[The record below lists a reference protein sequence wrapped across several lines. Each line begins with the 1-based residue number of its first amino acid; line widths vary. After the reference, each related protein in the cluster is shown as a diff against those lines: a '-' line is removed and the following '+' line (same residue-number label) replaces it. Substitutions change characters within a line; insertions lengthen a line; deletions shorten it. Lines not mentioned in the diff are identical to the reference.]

1 MIEIKQTAAQHL
13 KDVQRLW
20 SDGDVMR
27 FVGFPDGLYKTD
39 EEMRDWLRWI
49 ESGRPKVDHFSVF
62 EDGVYCGEA
71 FYRIDQEHENSA
83 ALDIKLFDFAR
94 GRGIAATALSYAI
107 EEAFRN
113 GADVVWVDP
122 NPENAKAIA
131 LYEKLGFRR
140 KKRSAYL
147 ICEDE
152 PFTPVYMELRK
163 GVGTVRL
170 TQVTEENWL
179 KVASLSVKE
188 HQKEY
193 LAPAIGILAR
203 GYVYRDC
210 NARVFVIEHDGIIV
224 GTALVREFTDEPLGY
239 DLQQFMIDQHYQ
251 GRGYGSAALT
261 LILEE
266 LRIEGHYD
274 HVEVCVKKK
283 DAEAIHL
290 YEKLGFTDSGYV
302 DEDAPDSLNMICYLQ
317 ME

>member
-1 MIEIKQTAAQHL
+1 MIEIKQTAAEDL

-20 SDGDVMR
+20 ADGDVMR
-27 FVGFPDGLYKTD
+27 FVGFPEGLHETD
-39 EEMRDWLRWI
+39 EEMQDWLKWI

-71 FYRIDQEHENSA
+71 FYEIDQEHENSA
-83 ALDIKLFDFAR
+83 ALDIKLFGFAR
-94 GRGIAATALSYAI
+94 GRGIAAKALSHAI
-107 EEAFRN
+107 EKAFRN

-122 NPENAKAIA
+122 NPENEKAIA
-131 LYEKLGFRR
+131 LYEKLGFKR
-140 KKRSAYL
+140 KERPEYL

-163 GVGTVRL
+163 GGAVRL

-179 KVASLSVKE
+179 EVASLSVKE

-239 DLQQFMIDQHYQ
+239 DLQQFMIDRHFQ
-251 GRGYGSAALT
+251 GRGYGFAALK

-266 LRIEGHYD
+266 LRKEGHYD

-283 DAEAIHL
+283 DVEAIRL
-290 YEKLGFTDSGYV
+290 YEKCGFTDSGYI
-302 DEDAPDSLNMICYLQ
+302 DEDAPDSLNMICYL
-317 ME
+317 